1 MDLSGI
7 VARVGAIA
15 RHFGIDSLMPQLG
28 TCEELLGGG
37 VVDVAVLGQFKA
49 GKSSFLN
56 ALIGASIVPVD
67 VLPSTAVVTRIG
79 HGKRERVTVRGLA
92 GEPFEIPLRR
102 LAEFVTER
110 GNPAN
115 EQRVAVV
122 DVELPSLA
130 PYEGIRFVDTP
141 GLGSVFAHNTRVSKE
156 WMPRVGA
163 ALVAVSVNHPLSED
177 DLLLLNDVS
186 LHTPEAVLLLTKAD
200 LVSGEELA
208 SVIEF
213 TRSQAISRKGK
224 EWRILPVSNR
234 PGFEGMR
241 REVAEYLR
249 ERIAGRREEALG
261 EIARHKI
268 HALVAG
274 CREYL
279 NLAGRA
285 AEAADSARSDLAA
298 AMARERRDFGSVK
311 GELRLLCNHLQAEVR
326 TAADERFHAY
336 RGEVTRRVTANLR
349 EAMAE
354 WKGHLGRVT
363 REFEGWL
370 ADAMMEEM
378 GAVSLHGEGH
388 LAGFLFRA
396 QASVERSVR
405 AFVDRLAGEIA
416 RHKVR
421 ALISGCREYLILA
434 SLAAGAADT
443 ARSDLVAALAR
454 ERRAFGSVKGE
465 LRLLCNHLQA
475 EVRTAADERFHAYHG
490 EVTGRVTGNL
500 REAMTGWKG
509 HLGRVTRE
517 FEGWL
522 ADAMLEEMG
531 AVSLH
536 GEGHLAGFLFRA
548 QASVE
553 RSVRAFADRLAREIE
568 RALGVR
574 FEGARFDPQ
583 VEEPAHPDVRLSP
596 TFDTHFELLWF
607 LIPMPVFRPLVRR
620 HFLRRIPWEVEKN
633 LSRVAGQWADAMGAS
648 IDILYRDA
656 TAFLER
662 EVGTIAALIGEAE
675 AGDRGGEIR
684 AALGELADLESAVS

>member
-1 MDLSGI
+1 MDLSGT
-7 VARVGAIA
+7 VDRVEAI
-15 RHFGIDSLMPQLG
+15 RRKFGVESLAPQLSA
-28 TCEELLGGG
+28 CREMLKGGG

-56 ALIGASIVPVD
+56 GLIGAPIVPVD

-79 HGKRERVTVRGLA
+79 YGPTERVAVHGLA
-92 GEPFEIPLRR
+92 GEPFEIPLPRI
-102 LAEFVTER
+102 AEFVTER

-115 EQRVAVV
+115 EKRISLV

-130 PYEGIRFVDTP
+130 DFAGIRFVDTP
-141 GLGSVFAHNTRVSKE
+141 GLGSVFAHNTRVSKD

-163 ALVAVSVNHPLSED
+163 ALVAVSVSHPLSED
-177 DLLLLNDVS
+177 DLLLLSDVS
-186 LHTPEAVLLLTKAD
+186 SHTPETAILLTKAD

-213 TRSQAISRKGK
+213 TRSQVNSRTGK

-234 PGFEGMR
+234 PGFEEMR
-241 REVAEYLR
+241 EEVRGFLR
-249 ERIAGRREEALG
+249 ERIAGRREEAFG
-261 EIARHKI
+261 EIAGHKV

-274 CREYL
+274 CRGYL
-279 NLAGRA
+279 NLA
-285 AEAADSARSDLAA
+285 
-298 AMARERRDFGSVK
+298 ER
-311 GELRLLCNHLQAEVR
+311 
-326 TAADERFHAY
+326 
-336 RGEVTRRVTANLR
+336 
-349 EAMAE
+349 
-354 WKGHLGRVT
+354 
-363 REFEGWL
+363 
-370 ADAMMEEM
+370 
-378 GAVSLHGEGH
+378 
-388 LAGFLFRA
+388 
-396 QASVERSVR
+396 
-405 AFVDRLAGEIA
+405 
-416 RHKVR
+416 
-421 ALISGCREYLILA
+421 
-434 SLAAGAADT
+434 AAGAADA
-443 ARSDLVAALAR
+443 ARSELIEALAR

-465 LRLLCNHLQA
+465 LRLLCNHLKA

-490 EVTGRVTGNL
+490 EVTGRVTAAL
-500 REAMTGWKG
+500 REAMTGWQG

-522 ADAMLEEMG
+522 AGAMMEEMG

-553 RSVRAFADRLAREIE
+553 RSVRAFADRLAGEIE
-568 RALGVR
+568 RALGIR
-574 FEGARFDPQ
+574 FEGSRFDPQ

-648 IDILYRDA
+648 IDVLYRDA
-656 TAFLER
+656 TAFLRR
-662 EVGTIAALIGEAE
+662 ELETIGGLVGEADV
-675 AGDRGGEIR
+675 GNRLGEIR
-684 AALGELADLESAVS
+684 AALVELAALESAIS

>member
-1 MDLSGI
+1 MDLTH
-7 VARVGAIA
+7 AAERVEAI
-15 RHFGIDSLMPQLG
+15 RRKFGVESLVPQLAA
-28 TCEELLGGG
+28 CEELLGSGG

-56 ALIGASIVPVD
+56 GLFGGAFLPVD
-67 VLPSTAVVTRIG
+67 VLPSTGVVTRIG
-79 HGKRERVTVRGLA
+79 YGSRERVTVHGLA
-92 GEPFEIPLRR
+92 GEPFEVPPAR

-115 EQRVAVV
+115 EKRVAVV

-130 PYEGIRFVDTP
+130 PYEGVRFVDTP
-141 GLGSVFAHNTRVSKE
+141 GLGSVFAHNTRVSRD

-186 LHTPEAVLLLTKAD
+186 LHTPEAVLLLTKVD

-213 TRSQAISRKGK
+213 TRSQATSRTGK

-249 ERIAGRREEALG
+249 ERIAGRREEAFG

-268 HALVAG
+268 RALVAG
-274 CREYL
+274 CRAYL
-279 NLAGRA
+279 LLAEHA
-285 AEAADSARSDLAA
+285 AEAAGSARSELVEAL
-298 AMARERRDFGSVK
+298 AREQRGFGSVK
-311 GELRLLCNHLQAEVR
+311 GE
-326 TAADERFHAY
+326 
-336 RGEVTRRVTANLR
+336 
-349 EAMAE
+349 
-354 WKGHLGRVT
+354 
-363 REFEGWL
+363 
-370 ADAMMEEM
+370 
-378 GAVSLHGEGH
+378 
-388 LAGFLFRA
+388 
-396 QASVERSVR
+396 
-405 AFVDRLAGEIA
+405 I
-416 RHKVR
+416 
-421 ALISGCREYLILA
+421 
-434 SLAAGAADT
+434 
-443 ARSDLVAALAR
+443 
-454 ERRAFGSVKGE
+454 
-465 LRLLCNHLQA
+465 RLLCNHLQA

-490 EVTGRVTGNL
+490 EVTMRAASNL
-500 REAMTGWKG
+500 QEAMAGWKG
-509 HLGRVTRE
+509 HLGRVARE

-522 ADAMLEEMG
+522 ADAMMEEMG
-531 AVSLH
+531 AVSLR

-553 RSVRAFADRLAREIE
+553 RSVRAFADRLAGEIE
-568 RALGVR
+568 RALGIR

-633 LSRVAGQWADAMGAS
+633 LSRVAAQWADAVGAS
-648 IDILYRDA
+648 IDGIFRDA

-662 EVGTIAALIGEAE
+662 EIATIAGLIGEAD
-675 AGDRGGEIR
+675 AGNRLEEIR
-684 AALGELADLESAVS
+684 AALAELAALESEVS